1 KACFVWIGP
10 VARVVIMEPELIKEV
25 LNNNHI
31 FKKPTPNPLARFLV
45 CGINGYEDDKWSKHR
60 KIINPAFY
68 VEKLRHM
75 VPAMHRSC
83 VEMIEKWEK
92 LVEIEGGKRKGI
104 EIDVGPYFEDLTGQ
118 VISRTAFGSSYEEG
132 RRIFELQKEQAEL
145 TRQVLQSVYVPGWR
159 YVPTKRN
166 RRLKEINDDLCSLL
180 RGIIKQR
187 QTAMQTGNSTEDDD
201 LLGILLKSNE
211 KEMKE
216 NGKKSGMSIEEVIEE
231 CKTFYFSGQESTSN
245 LLSWTMFLL
254 SIHQDWQKRAREE
267 LFQVFGDSAPDFDGL
282 NRLKIVTMILYEVLR
297 LYPPAIIFNR
307 IIHKETKLGEVTLPA
322 GVHLQLPIILLHHDQ
337 NLWGEDAKEFKPER
351 FSQGIA
357 KATKNQLSFFPF
369 SWGPRICIGNNFA
382 LMETKMALAM
392 ILRAFSFD
400 LSPSYTHAPSYVLT
414 LQPQC
419 GVHLMM
425 TQIRKA

>member
-1 KACFVWIGP
+1 
-10 VARVVIMEPELIKEV
+10 ME
-25 LNNNHI
+25 
-31 FKKPTPNPLARFLV
+31 A
-45 CGINGYEDDKWSKHR
+45 
-60 KIINPAFY
+60 
-68 VEKLRHM
+68 
-75 VPAMHRSC
+75 
-83 VEMIEKWEK
+83 
-92 LVEIEGGKRKGI
+92 
-104 EIDVGPYFEDLTGQ
+104 
-118 VISRTAFGSSYEEG
+118 
-132 RRIFELQKEQAEL
+132 
-145 TRQVLQSVYVPGWR
+145 
-159 YVPTKRN
+159 
-166 RRLKEINDDLCSLL
+166 
-180 RGIIKQR
+180 
-187 QTAMQTGNSTEDDD
+187 GNSRGDDD

-267 LFQVFGDSAPDFDGL
+267 LFQVFGDKAPDFDGL
-282 NRLKIVTMILYEVLR
+282 NRLKIVTMIIYEVLR

-307 IIHKETKLGEVTLPA
+307 IIHRDTRLGEVTLPA
-322 GVHLQLPIILLHHDQ
+322 GVHLQLPVILLHHDQ
-337 NLWGEDAKEFKPER
+337 HLWGEDAKEFKPER

-382 LMETKMALAM
+382 LIETKMALAM

-419 GVHLMM
+419 GVHLIM
-425 TQIRKA
+425 TKIGKEGTVT